1 MSDLEYEEFKEMQI
15 KKWTNNGMP
24 KDEAEQLMYES
35 ENDAHAGDSDIE
47 NHFDI
52 TIDERAAK
60 YGGFG
65 LTEDEEKKLQD
76 DS

>member
-1 MSDLEYEEFKEMQI
+1 MQI
-15 KKWTNNGMP
+15 KKWINNGMP

-35 ENDAHAGDSDIE
+35 ENDAFQGDPDME

-52 TIDERAAK
+52 TIDERAEE

-65 LTEDEEKKLQD
+65 LTEDEEKNFLNELQ
-76 DS
+76 